1 MPDEKLPRGGAEES
15 GSAREW
21 MGWNRQA
28 AYRVSDT
35 AVAVVPRA
43 TCACWLDSVFM
54 TDTCRFGSACSAT
67 TMELLQQV
75 LTGATITVSQQ
86 TVSRTGSQQTG
97 W

>member
-1 MPDEKLPRGGAEES
+1 MRPRPHVMPDEKLPRGGAHKE
-15 GSAREW
+15 GL
-21 MGWNRQA
+21 
-28 AYRVSDT
+28 
-35 AVAVVPRA
+35 RA
-43 TCACWLDSVFM
+43 GADACGLDSVFM
-54 TDTCRFGSACSAT
+54 TDTCRFGVAFSDT

>member
-1 MPDEKLPRGGAEES
+1 
-15 GSAREW
+15 
-21 MGWNRQA
+21 MGWNRQS
-28 AYRVSDT
+28 AYRFSDT

-43 TCACWLDSVFM
+43 TSACWLDSIFM
-54 TDTCRFGSACSAT
+54 TDTCRFGVAFSAT

-75 LTGATITVSQQ
+75 LTGATMTVSQQ